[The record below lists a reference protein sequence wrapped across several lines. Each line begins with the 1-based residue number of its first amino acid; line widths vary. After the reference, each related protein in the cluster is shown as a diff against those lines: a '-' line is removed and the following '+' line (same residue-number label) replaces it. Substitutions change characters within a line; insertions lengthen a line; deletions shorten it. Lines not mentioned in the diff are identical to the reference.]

1 MFDENKD
8 VHVCF
13 TWYISLAR
21 VSQPT
26 PLQNDYYYVLLC
38 HKWPFATFWS
48 HIHFTS
54 QFTNFPMHQ
63 LQKKGNTQA
72 LLSISLKA
80 IPLSL
85 AVWYASNCGEQRGKK
100 RPRDDKENRSTS
112 FSRGMYFLNA
122 NMNKT
127 FGEKNRRNALSSWR
141 KNLSKQPTHLK
152 WSALR
157 PHQATFN
164 WIKFSH
170 DLGELLIF
178 SDLKA

>member
-1 MFDENKD
+1 MFTALDTNLCYAYHNQLPFKMTITTYSYATND
-8 VHVCF
+8 LLPPFGRIH
-13 TWYISLAR
+13 ISPPNSPI
-21 VSQPT
+21 SQ
-26 PLQNDYYYVLLC
+26 C
-38 HKWPFATFWS
+38 
-48 HIHFTS
+48 
-54 QFTNFPMHQ
+54 TNY
-63 LQKKGNTQA
+63 KKKENTQA

-80 IPLSL
+80 IASLL

-141 KNLSKQPTHLK
+141 KNLSKQRIQNDRL
-152 WSALR
+152 WE
-157 PHQATFN
+157 HQATFN

>member
-1 MFDENKD
+1 MHLIQIFGARITTNSPSKWLLLRTPMPQMTFCHLL
-8 VHVCF
+8 VAYTFHLPIHQFPNAPITKKRKYPSFVKYQFKSNTVVARSLVCIKLRW
-13 TWYISLAR
+13 TKR
-21 VSQPT
+21 
-26 PLQNDYYYVLLC
+26 
-38 HKWPFATFWS
+38 
-48 HIHFTS
+48 
-54 QFTNFPMHQ
+54 
-63 LQKKGNTQA
+63 
-72 LLSISLKA
+72 
-80 IPLSL
+80 
-85 AVWYASNCGEQRGKK
+85 KK